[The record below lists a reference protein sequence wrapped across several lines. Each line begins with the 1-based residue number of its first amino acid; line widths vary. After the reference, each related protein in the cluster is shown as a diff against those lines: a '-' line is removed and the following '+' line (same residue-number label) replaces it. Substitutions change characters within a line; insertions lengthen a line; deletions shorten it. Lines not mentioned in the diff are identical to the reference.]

1 MTSSDPSLPV
11 GCQSS
16 ADTLHDDNLHQGFYT
31 FTQCTSTKA
40 LHFHQV
46 YLHQSF
52 TLSPSLPPPKHL
64 HFHPLHFHPVY
75 LYQSFKHLPSLP
87 PPKLYTFTQFTS
99 VKALHFHPVYLYQS
113 FTLSSGFTDCR
124 PVSGLQKLTEIGIVF
139 ASSHS
144 VSSKFVQTL

>member
-1 MTSSDPSLPV
+1 M

-52 TLSPSLPPPKHL
+52 TLSPSLPP
-64 HFHPLHFHPVY
+64 
-75 LYQSFKHLPSLP
+75 S
-87 PPKLYTFTQFTS
+87 KLYTFTQFTS
-99 VKALHFHPVYLYQS
+99 IKALHFHPVYLQNFTLSPSLPLSKLYTFTQFTSTKALHFHPVYLYQS

-124 PVSGLQKLTEIGIVF
+124 QVSGLQKLTEIGIVF

-144 VSSKFVQTL
+144 VSSKFVQT